1 MTFDDIR
8 NVDFQNIGSA
18 PLPVK
23 IGLLVILVIAVVGF
37 GYWYFWQDRMKRLEE
52 VTAKEDELRQEF
64 ETKQQRAANLEKY
77 KKQLEEM
84 REQFGDMLEQ
94 LPSAAEV
101 SDLLND
107 VSNEVLASGLQQDL
121 FKPQQPVQRDFYA
134 EQPVQLRI
142 KGKYDELGR
151 FVSGVANMPRIV
163 TLDDIAISRESEG
176 TSDGEDGAD
185 LNMQVTAKTYWYR
198 EQGNNQ

>member
-1 MTFDDIR
+1 MTLDDIR
-8 NVDFQNIGSA
+8 NIDPQNIGSA
-18 PLPVK
+18 PLPIKV
-23 IGLLVILVIAVVGF
+23 GLLVILVAGVIGF
-37 GYWYFWQDRMKRLEE
+37 GYWYFWQERMKRLEE

-77 KKQLEEM
+77 KQQLEQM

-107 VSNEVLASGLQQDL
+107 VSNEVLASGLQQEL
-121 FKPQQPVQRDFYA
+121 FKPQQPVQQDFYA
-134 EQPVQLRI
+134 EQPVQLRV

-163 TLDDIAISRESEG
+163 TLDGIAISRNSEG
-176 TSDGEDGAD
+176 SGDDEGAD
-185 LNMQVTAKTYWYR
+185 LSMQVTAKTYWYR
-198 EQGNNQ
+198 EPGDN